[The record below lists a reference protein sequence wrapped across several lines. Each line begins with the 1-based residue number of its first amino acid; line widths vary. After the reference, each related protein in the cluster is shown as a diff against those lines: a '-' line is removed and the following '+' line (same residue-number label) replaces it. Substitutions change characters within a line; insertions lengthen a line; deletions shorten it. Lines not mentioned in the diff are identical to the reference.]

1 MNEPCLVEW
10 CGRPVGDGYTCQRCA
25 DKLSVAL
32 GDIPALWDELDT
44 VLTRQSRYSDPEG
57 RGGEKAVPFNIKASE
72 LGTALRGLLNTW
84 CRLIAEERG
93 KDLPEDHPAAVA
105 YWLLN
110 QVTWLRHHRAGS
122 EAVEELTDAVNAV
135 RRAVDRPAER
145 IYAGPCVECGGDM
158 YAKPDAASVECRP
171 CGVGYD
177 VAGRVAWMKS
187 QVYGRLV
194 TAKEGVVLLSRFGL
208 PVAQKTIDKWH
219 ERKRLADHERDAE
232 GKWLYLFDDLVAL
245 AAANAPAERAS

>member
-1 MNEPCLVEW
+1 MNDPCMV
-10 CGRPVGDGYTCQRCA
+10 CGRPVGDGWTCQRCA
-25 DKLSVAL
+25 DRLSVAL
-32 GDIPALWDELDT
+32 GDVPALWEQLDI
-44 VLTRQSRYSDPEG
+44 VLTRQARYSDPEG

-72 LGTALRGLLNTW
+72 LGSALRGLLSTW

-105 YWLLN
+105 RWLLN
-110 QVTWLRHHRAGS
+110 QVTWLRHHRAGG
-122 EAVEELTDAVNAV
+122 EAVEEITDAVNAV

-145 IYAGPCVECGGDM
+145 IYAGPCADCGGDM
-158 YAKPDAASVECRP
+158 YGKPDAASVECRP
-171 CGVGYD
+171 CGLEYD

-208 PVAQKTIDKWH
+208 PVQQKTIDKWF
-219 ERKRLADHERDAE
+219 ERKRLVPHSKDTDPVR
-232 GKWLYLFDDLVAL
+232 LYLFDDLVTL
-245 AAANAPAERAS
+245 AAASPNTMTA